1 MWSGSGRQQWLPKG
15 RRLGSEWEL
24 SAKKGKRRKVL
35 RWKVQSYRSLDV
47 WGHVVHAGSSD
58 ISGRGGEEHDRDER
72 PAWMVGLAGGRFSSA
87 LNATVKNLTFL

>member
-1 MWSGSGRQQWLPKG
+1 M
-15 RRLGSEWEL
+15 
-24 SAKKGKRRKVL
+24 
-35 RWKVQSYRSLDV
+35 

-58 ISGRGGEEHDRDER
+58 ISGRGGEERDRDER